1 MNTKR
6 DFEAR
11 ERRMSPQLRAI
22 AVIFIIVFTMLGFLL
37 GRSMVHHH
45 FSGGGRDYNLS
56 RH

>member
-6 DFEAR
+6 DFDFP
-11 ERRMSPQLRAI
+11 ERRRSPQLRVI
-22 AVIFIIVFTMLGFLL
+22 TTIFIILFTVLCYLL
-37 GRSMVHHH
+37 GRSMVRRH

>member
-6 DFEAR
+6 DFESR
-11 ERRMSPQLRAI
+11 ERRRLPQLRATT
-22 AVIFIIVFTMLGFLL
+22 VIFIILFTVMCYLL
-37 GRSMVHHH
+37 ARSLVNHH